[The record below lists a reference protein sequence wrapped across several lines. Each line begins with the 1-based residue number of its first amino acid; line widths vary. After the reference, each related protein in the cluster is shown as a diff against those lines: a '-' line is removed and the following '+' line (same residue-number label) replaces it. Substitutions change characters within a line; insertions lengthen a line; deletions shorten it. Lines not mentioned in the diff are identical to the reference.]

1 MVVTMKPT
9 LVFCILICLLVPS
22 LALLSSSFSSSP
34 CSDFVF
40 PNDKAFASC
49 TDLPTLNSF
58 LHWTHKP
65 LSRTLEI
72 AYRHTGITSP
82 KWVAWGINPTSP
94 RMVGTQAIVAY
105 QKPDGTMTVYTSPV
119 NGYRTQLHE
128 GELSF
133 PVSDLSASF
142 SNDEIIVFATLE
154 VPDNTFALNHVWQ
167 DGPMNG
173 NSLGM
178 HDLSGSHLQSM
189 GTLNLTSGQALA
201 SHGGDSN
208 TVLKISHG
216 VLNTVSWGI
225 MMPLG
230 FMAARYL
237 KAVGPST
244 DPLWFY
250 LHIALQLPGYII
262 GMAGVQLA
270 SSSSYTNLPASINLA
285 TWALGS
291 YSFALDCFRYQDMH
305 SIISALIFRPAK
317 DHKYRYIWNRF
328 HHGIGYTVLLL
339 GFANIWIGFSI
350 LKPAM
355 GWVIA
360 YGVYLRG
367 YLAFLCCARGLEEV
381 DKRWKNGCRTGSHY
395 IRQRSG

>member
-1 MVVTMKPT
+1 
-9 LVFCILICLLVPS
+9 
-22 LALLSSSFSSSP
+22 
-34 CSDFVF
+34 
-40 PNDKAFASC
+40 
-49 TDLPTLNSF
+49 
-58 LHWTHKP
+58 
-65 LSRTLEI
+65 
-72 AYRHTGITSP
+72 
-82 KWVAWGINPTSP
+82 
-94 RMVGTQAIVAY
+94 
-105 QKPDGTMTVYTSPV
+105 MTVYTSPV
-119 NGYRTQLHE
+119 NGYRTQLQE

-154 VPDNTFALNHVWQ
+154 VPDTHTFALNHVWQ

-262 GMAGVQLA
+262 GMAGGCNWPPPPP
-270 SSSSYTNLPASINLA
+270 STNLPASINLA

-305 SIISALIFRPAK
+305 SIVVSALIFRPAK

-360 YGVYLRG
+360 YGVIFGAIVLSSVV
-367 YLAFLCCARGLEEV
+367 LEVWKKLTRDGKTDAAQEV
-381 DKRWKNGCRTGSHY
+381 TIFVNEAGENTA
-395 IRQRSG
+395 

>member
-65 LSRTLEI
+65 SSRTLEI

-119 NGYRTQLHE
+119 NGYRTQLQE

-154 VPDNTFALNHVWQ
+154 VLDNTFALNHVWQ

-262 GMAGVQLA
+262 GMAGGATGLLLLLHK
-270 SSSSYTNLPASINLA
+270 SSGIHQP
-285 TWALGS
+285 
-291 YSFALDCFRYQDMH
+291 CHM
-305 SIISALIFRPAK
+305 
-317 DHKYRYIWNRF
+317 
-328 HHGIGYTVLLL
+328 GIGILLFL
-339 GFANIWIGFSI
+339 PWTASGFSI

-360 YGVYLRG
+360 YGVIFGAIL
-367 YLAFLCCARGLEEV
+367 LSSVVLEVWKKLTRDGKMDAAQEV
-381 DKRWKNGCRTGSHY
+381 TISVNEAGENTA
-395 IRQRSG
+395 